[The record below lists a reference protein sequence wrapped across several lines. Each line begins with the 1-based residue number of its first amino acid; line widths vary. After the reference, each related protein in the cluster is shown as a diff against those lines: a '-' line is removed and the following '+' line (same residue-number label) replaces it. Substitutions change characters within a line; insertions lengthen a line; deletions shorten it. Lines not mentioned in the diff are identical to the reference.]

1 MTAPLTLVVPHRPTP
16 SRALP
21 STWPHDTGVTAGP
34 GDSRRPVRVY
44 LSGVKSTT
52 HVVYAASYVRHL
64 LSTTHGAVTLVDLGV
79 GRFMGRANVTAQ
91 HVRDLMPADRRL
103 TVVAPE
109 GAERWQAEPG
119 ERLVYVGVGAPGIK
133 PYLRL
138 RNTHGLRPIHTVVI
152 DEGIGSYGNWR
163 TRRDACKRQGARGPW
178 PTIRSLAVSAS
189 RGALTR
195 ERWTLYRPTTEGWEI
210 DSRVACE
217 FRRASTVLTSS
228 TDSAVY
234 LCQPW
239 VDLGLMDEER
249 YLAHLRDV
257 AGACGEAGLRFRVR
271 PHPAEDASRYKD
283 FEVTSTPGP
292 GELDPQVAGAAVV
305 LGTSSTAL
313 LNVASLFGTPAYRVA
328 VAELAHLDERL
339 SSRQRS
345 LLDAY
350 LPTPA
355 PVAFLSHRL
364 SQCVRSVRGTEGR
377 TDRSTGSV
385 THRLR

>member
-1 MTAPLTLVVPHRPTP
+1 M
-16 SRALP
+16 
-21 STWPHDTGVTAGP
+21 
-34 GDSRRPVRVY
+34 
-44 LSGVKSTT
+44 
-52 HVVYAASYVRHL
+52 
-64 LSTTHGAVTLVDLGV
+64 DLGV

-109 GAERWQAEPG
+109 GAERWKAGPG

-138 RNTHGLRPIHTVVI
+138 RNSHGLRPIHTVVI

-195 ERWTLYRPTTEGWEI
+195 ERWTLYRPTAEGWEI

-283 FEVTSTPGP
+283 FDVTSAPGP

-355 PVAFLSHRL
+355 PVGFLTHRL
-364 SQCVRSVRGTEGR
+364 ARCVRSVGGR
-377 TDRSTGSV
+377 SV
-385 THRLR
+385 APTAAPGR